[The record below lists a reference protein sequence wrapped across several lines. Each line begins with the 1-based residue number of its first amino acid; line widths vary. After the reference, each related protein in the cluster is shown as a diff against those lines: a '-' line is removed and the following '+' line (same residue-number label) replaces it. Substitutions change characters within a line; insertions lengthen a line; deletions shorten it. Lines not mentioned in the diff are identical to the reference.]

1 MLMFHLAD
9 INVNSHGNDSDALS
23 FMFDLPVSSPTTPTL
38 FIPEK
43 GI

>member
-1 MLMFHLAD
+1 MFAYHLAN
-9 INVNSHGNDSDALS
+9 INVNSDASS
-23 FMFDLPVSSPTTPTL
+23 FIFDLPVSSPTVPML